1 MRISVD
7 IGGTFTDVV
16 CIDDRGELHIRKALS
31 TPADQSLGV
40 IDGYEFDTVRP
51 QAWRYRDYVVRSFNA
66 DKPYDRFIR
75 EQIAGDQLGRD
86 AARHPGR
93 AWWGTAPGHRQSP
106 ASPAPAS

>member
-40 IDGYEFDTVRP
+40 VDGLTGLAEELGMNLERLLAAMTLFIHGTTVATNLLIER
-51 QAWRYRDYVVRSFNA
+51 
-66 DKPYDRFIR
+66 K
-75 EQIAGDQLGRD
+75 G
-86 AARHPGR
+86 ARLEIGR
-93 AWWGTAPGHRQSP
+93 AHV
-106 ASPAPAS
+106 